1 MGGKV
6 WLRVWLSMFEVIL
19 PLYVAFVV
27 LCVFVFMSHHTL
39 SSSLQS
45 IATEIKDNGIDLP
58 PSFIE
63 ELKDEM
69 YNIVQETIEGM
80 NPPTAADHLMG
91 ALGQLVQMKLA
102 KSMNL
107 LDAIS
112 PAPPEGEP
120 NE

>member
-1 MGGKV
+1 
-6 WLRVWLSMFEVIL
+6 MFEVIL

-39 SSSLQS
+39 STSLHS
-45 IATEIKDNGIDLP
+45 LASEIKENGIDLP
-58 PSFIE
+58 PTFIE

-69 YNIVQETIEGM
+69 YNIVQDTIEGM

-107 LDAIS
+107 LDNIPLPKAEE
-112 PAPPEGEP
+112 PPE
-120 NE
+120 

>member
-1 MGGKV
+1 M
-6 WLRVWLSMFEVIL
+6 LEVIL

-27 LCVFVFMSHHTL
+27 LCVFVFMSHHNL
-39 SSSLQS
+39 SQTLQS
-45 IATEIKDNGIDLP
+45 LVSDFQKNGVELP

-63 ELKDEM
+63 EMKEEM
-69 YNIVQETIEGM
+69 YNIVQDTVEGM

-107 LDAIS
+107 LDTL
-112 PAPPEGEP
+112 APSSEGEP

>member
-1 MGGKV
+1 MI
-6 WLRVWLSMFEVIL
+6 EVLL

-27 LCVFVFMSHHTL
+27 LCVFVFFSHHTL
-39 SSSLQS
+39 SSSLHS
-45 IATEIKDNGIDLP
+45 LAAELKENGVEIP
-58 PSFIE
+58 PSFVE

-69 YNIVQETIEGM
+69 FNIVQDTIEGM

-107 LDAIS
+107 LDSLPIPNLS
-112 PAPPEGEP
+112 EEAPE
-120 NE
+120 